1 MVNYK
6 KYLFFLIFIGFIL
19 SLILLF
25 YYCKIKNVYLHPGG
39 GISRIMKGNNLT
51 NTWTNIDDYV
61 TITYIDY
68 IFVILLVLYLCL
80 LIWLRINI
88 NKNYKNL
95 WNSSLIIPVLTIIY
109 IFIDSSYILE

>member
-88 NKNYKNL
+88 NKKYGHGIPLDKKTKVIENKNITA
-95 WNSSLIIPVLTIIY
+95 IIISP
-109 IFIDSSYILE
+109 